1 MTWYSTENPKVTT
14 NKLLE
19 VMNEVSKAIGHKINT
34 ETYCISMH
42 LMEYLKEKINKK
54 LSCWKLYQ
62 DANKMKS
69 GSVSHSVTSDP
80 LPPHGL

>member
-1 MTWYSTENPKVTT
+1 MVRLSLFVDVMILSTENPKVMA

-42 LMEYLKEKINKK
+42 L
-54 LSCWKLYQ
+54 
-62 DANKMKS
+62 
-69 GSVSHSVTSDP
+69 
-80 LPPHGL
+80 

>member
-1 MTWYSTENPKVTT
+1 MVLEVLVTTFREEKEIVQLEKKEVKLLLFVDVMILSTENPKVTT

-42 LMEYLKEKINKK
+42 F
-54 LSCWKLYQ
+54 
-62 DANKMKS
+62 
-69 GSVSHSVTSDP
+69 
-80 LPPHGL
+80 